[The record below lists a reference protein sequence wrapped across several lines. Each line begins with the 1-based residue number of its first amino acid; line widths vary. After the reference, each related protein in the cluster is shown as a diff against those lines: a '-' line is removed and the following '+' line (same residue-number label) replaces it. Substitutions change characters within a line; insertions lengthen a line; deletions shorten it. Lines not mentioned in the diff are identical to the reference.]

1 MPKSDTLAVTIIP
14 VGPATPV
21 DTPGGG
27 QVYIEYVNPKNDWAA
42 AAMSLAARGKGGED
56 VRVLDVD

>member
-1 MPKSDTLAVTIIP
+1 MAAAAQLAFRRLR
-14 VGPATPV
+14 AQR
-21 DTPGGG
+21 GG
-27 QVYIEYVNPKNDWAA
+27 QVYIEYVSPNNDWAA